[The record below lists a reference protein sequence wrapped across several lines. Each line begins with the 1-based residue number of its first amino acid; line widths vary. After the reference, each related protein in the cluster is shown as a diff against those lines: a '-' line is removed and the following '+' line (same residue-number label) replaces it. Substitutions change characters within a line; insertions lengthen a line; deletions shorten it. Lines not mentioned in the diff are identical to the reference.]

1 MEDFRLTPPGHN
13 YYVYALIDPRDNEI
27 FYIGKGKGDRYKE
40 HLKSNSKDKN
50 PKKKQRIKE
59 IKDDGYKLKIVKL
72 IDYLL
77 EEDAFK
83 IEEIIIYNIG
93 RKIFNEGSLLN
104 LIRGGNIGRESNL
117 HYYEKLDT
125 SILQNNLIH
134 FNKKFLNCLVKSSN
148 IKFLSEISFKQIYE
162 YDFEG
167 TFIKEFSIEEFL
179 NHQLYFYSFNLLV
192 ERNCPLMFGH
202 RIFSPKKLF
211 NFHKTKYDN
220 PISFVLPYDKKFIKK
235 LEEGLD
241 SKEKFNF
248 TYKFY
253 EGFEVSV
260 KYEYYTIIE
269 IFVNDNKLHEQA
281 IYNRDFVYRK
291 SMKRYNEPLVN
302 SYPTKTNSLTDEEKK
317 ERDKASADWEKYKG
331 ISNNTYI

>member
-40 HLKSNSKDKN
+40 HLKTNSKDNN

-59 IKDDGYKLKIVKL
+59 IKDDGYNLKIVKL
-72 IDYLL
+72 IDYLT

-148 IKFLSEISFKQIYE
+148 IKFLSEISFNQIYE

-167 TFIKEFSIEEFL
+167 AFIKEFSIEEFL
-179 NHQLYFYSFNLLV
+179 NHQLSFYSFNLLV
-192 ERNCPLMFGH
+192 ERNCPLIFGH

-211 NFHKTKYDN
+211 NFHKYKYDN

-235 LEEGLD
+235 LEKGLD

-248 TYKFY
+248 NYKFY
-253 EGFEVSV
+253 EGFKVSV

-281 IYNRDFVYRK
+281 IYDRDFVYSK
-291 SMKRYNEPLVN
+291 SMKTYNEPLIN
-302 SYPTKTNSLTDEEKK
+302 SYPNKIETLTSEEKK
-317 ERDKASADWEKYKG
+317 NEIKHYKPKQ
-331 ISNNTYI
+331 TKK

>member
-1 MEDFRLTPPGHN
+1 MEDFRLIPPGDN

-40 HLKSNSKDKN
+40 HLKLNSKDN
-50 PKKKQRIKE
+50 NSKKKQRIKE
-59 IKDDGYKLKIVKL
+59 IKDDGYKVKIVKL
-72 IDYLL
+72 IDYLI

-104 LIRGGNIGRESNL
+104 VIRGGNIGRESNL

-134 FNKKFLNCLVKSSN
+134 FNKKFLNCAVKSSN
-148 IKFLSEISFKQIYE
+148 IKFLSEISYNQIYE

-179 NHQLYFYSFNLLV
+179 NHQLYCYSFNLLI
-192 ERNCPLMFGH
+192 ERKCPLMFYH
-202 RIFSPKKLF
+202 RIFSSEKLF
-211 NFHKTKYDN
+211 NFHKYKYDN
-220 PISFVLPYDKKFIKK
+220 PIHYFLPYDKKFIKK

-241 SKEKFNF
+241 SKENFNF
-248 TYKFY
+248 NYKFY
-253 EGFEVSV
+253 KGFKVSV
-260 KYEYYTIIE
+260 KNEGYTIIE
-269 IFVNDNKLHEQA
+269 IFENDKKLHKQA
-281 IYNRDFVYRK
+281 IFGGHFVYLK
-291 SMKRYNEPLVN
+291 NMKKYEDPLEAN
-302 SYPTKTNSLTDEEKK
+302 SYPSQNSTLTDEEKT
-317 ERDKASADWEKYKG
+317 ERDKASADWERFRKK
-331 ISNNTYI
+331 